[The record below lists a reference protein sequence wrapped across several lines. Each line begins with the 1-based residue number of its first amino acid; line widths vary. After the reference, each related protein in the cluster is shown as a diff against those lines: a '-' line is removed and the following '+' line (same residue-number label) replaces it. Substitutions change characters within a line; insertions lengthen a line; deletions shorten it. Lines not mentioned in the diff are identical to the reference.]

1 MGVVLKDSIKTNNM
15 QLHFKLK
22 TCYNPCD
29 IHYSGKGY
37 EITWNICANCNR
49 LYHKTAKCKIFLE
62 KQKTSELGHR
72 TLKIITIN

>member
-1 MGVVLKDSIKTNNM
+1 M

-37 EITWNICANCNR
+37 EITWSIYANCNKF
-49 LYHKTAKCKIFLE
+49 YHKTAKCQILLE
-62 KQKTSELGHR
+62 KQKLANLDIVPWDLLQLIKNLLG
-72 TLKIITIN
+72 NQ